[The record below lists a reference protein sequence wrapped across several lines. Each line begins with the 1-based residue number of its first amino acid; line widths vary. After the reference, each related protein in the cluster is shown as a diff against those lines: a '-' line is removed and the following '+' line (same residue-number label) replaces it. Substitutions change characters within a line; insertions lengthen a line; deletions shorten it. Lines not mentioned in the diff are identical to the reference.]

1 MIKAAILLF
10 VSMLFWEST
19 SKPQRSRCH
28 IVRIK
33 SMSLSP
39 REISIDR
46 YDTVRWINET
56 NSLHNIVAEDG
67 SFKSPLLKRGEIFQ
81 YVFKTK
87 AKKYYCGPHKLFG
100 RKGIVKIIL
109 D

>member
-1 MIKAAILLF
+1 MKAVIFLFASILFSAVAL
-10 VSMLFWEST
+10 
-19 SKPQRSRCH
+19 KAQNNRSH

-33 SMSLSP
+33 STSLSP
-39 REISIDR
+39 KEISIDR

-56 NSLHNIVAEDG
+56 NHVHNIVAEDG
-67 SFKSPLLKRGEIFQ
+67 SFKSPLLKKGEAFE

-87 AKKYYCGPHKLFG
+87 AKKYYCGPHKLFSK
-100 RKGIVKIIL
+100 KGFVKIIL